1 MREAAERIQKYLDGR
16 AKARGLDSD
25 EIIGI
30 HAGGERE
37 AFITASDLHLILA
50 ALDAEPVASSAQ
62 PLQPLFDV
70 LIENGHISDREH
82 LSQDDL
88 LKLVLSKFEQCAQP
102 AQAQLIAYIVEAKKP
117 GRWRQFATLP
127 GYSLEPGETLISE
140 TPLGPIAAQA
150 QVVPEFDF
158 AKVDADSLAAQHGAP
173 RDSNGNYLFK
183 SVNDMRRFAAEACK
197 AAFLSAAPA
206 QAQQGKVTQ
215 PQQVEKATCTL
226 CASAE
231 SDGFYTG
238 CMIQDGQITSDW
250 ACDGKGNLTR
260 PAAPRR
266 SKGR

>member
-1 MREAAERIQKYLDGR
+1 MDKYKVREAAERIQKYLDGR

-150 QVVPEFDF
+150 Q
-158 AKVDADSLAAQHGAP
+158 
-173 RDSNGNYLFK
+173 
-183 SVNDMRRFAAEACK
+183 
-197 AAFLSAAPA
+197 
-206 QAQQGKVTQ
+206 QGKVTQ